1 MKSSKDAEI
10 IAKASDES
18 RTGLRKWLIDRL
30 RSPHLKRFHNLYLS
44 EQERIEIRDH
54 YCQICGKPKKDP
66 TIYFGQTFCRQCV
79 EKCDPQNIYQK
90 IKMLSHEWKI
100 PMKKLFGK

>member
-44 EQERIEIRDH
+44 EQERIEIRPLLPNLWKAQKRPH
-54 YCQICGKPKKDP
+54 YLLRP
-66 TIYFGQTFCRQCV
+66 
-79 EKCDPQNIYQK
+79 NI
-90 IKMLSHEWKI
+90 LSSVC
-100 PMKKLFGK
+100 